1 MLAVNGS
8 SDDSSSLMVEDPADK
23 DGTGG
28 SEPGSGCEFDSA
40 DDETEEKER
49 STDCIRSG

>member
-8 SDDSSSLMVEDPADK
+8 SDNSSCLMVEDAADK

-28 SEPGSGCEFDSA
+28 SEPESGCEFDSA
-40 DDETEEKER
+40 DDETEEKEC
-49 STDCIRSG
+49 STDCIRPG